1 MRVRSSIILSSNS
14 FAPMSTWFALP
25 VAVYIFLIDV
35 SHAAIHSGD
44 TSAQTYYYAFNAVRS
59 EDVLKFAHEFGE
71 VLVMPI
77 MLEVVMRVCASGGAF
92 SYLNFS

>member
-1 MRVRSSIILSSNS
+1 
-14 FAPMSTWFALP
+14 MSTWFSLP

-35 SHAAIHSGD
+35 SHTAIQSDD
-44 TSAQTYYYAFNAVRS
+44 TSAQTYYYPAFNAVRS

-77 MLEVVMRVCASGGAF
+77 MLEVVMRVRASGGAF